1 MPRAA
6 RAANRKRFCLSRLPH
21 GHTFLE
27 GLIPRSSVLEGIEA
41 EDYADPKLR
50 PLLEL
55 IETLPKKSRSSGLWG
70 KAYDAFIARAHSLI
84 TAADQ

>member
-1 MPRAA
+1 MPSDPRAGRRHEIAVRA
-6 RAANRKRFCLSRLPH
+6 RA
-21 GHTFLE
+21 FLE

-70 KAYDAFIARAHSLI
+70 KAYDAFIARAHSMI